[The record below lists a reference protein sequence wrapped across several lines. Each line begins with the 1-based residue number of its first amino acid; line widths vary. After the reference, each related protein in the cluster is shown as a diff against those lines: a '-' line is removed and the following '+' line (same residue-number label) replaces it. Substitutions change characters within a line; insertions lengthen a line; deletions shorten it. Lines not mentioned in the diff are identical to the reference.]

1 MPIKYPPWHLD
12 KRFPF
17 GQYGPNGNM
26 ASDTKGDPLWL
37 VIDTDPGY
45 IDWCIENVDGF
56 ELDNEA
62 YERYQK
68 ARR

>member
-1 MPIKYPPWHLD
+1 MTKIKYPPWNLD

-17 GQYGPNGNM
+17 GKY
-26 ASDTKGDPLWL
+26 KGDQLWL

-45 IDWCIENVDGF
+45 VDWCIDNIDGF

-68 ARR
+68 TRKL